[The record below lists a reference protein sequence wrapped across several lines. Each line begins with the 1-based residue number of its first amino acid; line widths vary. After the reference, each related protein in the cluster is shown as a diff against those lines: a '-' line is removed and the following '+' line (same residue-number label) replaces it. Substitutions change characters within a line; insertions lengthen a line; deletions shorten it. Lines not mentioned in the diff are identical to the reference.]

1 MKPIVF
7 AHAPAEAT
15 RDLAPLRVAEAP
27 AYEHNGAPVTRPA
40 FYRVACDPR
49 RSVAVEACAGAG
61 KTWMLVSRIV
71 RALLDEG
78 DNACEPHEIL
88 AITFT
93 KKAAGEM
100 GERLDQWLADFAGR
114 APETLIEE
122 LTVRGLDPVAAAAAA
137 PRLQGLY
144 RKLLEGGRP
153 VQFRT
158 FHAWFAGLLRNAPI
172 AALRS
177 LGLPATYELLED
189 DSEARLHAWRPF
201 FEAVS
206 ADADALDDYQALV
219 ATYGRSQTAKA
230 LGEALTRRVE
240 FTLSDAASHVQPFG
254 AMYAALDG
262 LRSPVD
268 ALGAESVRTQWLAR
282 ASALGRENNKTPQK
296 AAEAV
301 IDVFGAGVPSMDE
314 RPAALARLR
323 KAFFVATDDRLT
335 QHLKKYEA
343 AQEAEVELQLLC
355 AAQAQHAAWLY
366 QQRMTRLT
374 RLLVDAFAQVKRAHG
389 WIDMNDIEQAAQ
401 LLLSQSALSG
411 WVQERLDARVAHLLI
426 DEFQDTNPLQWQA
439 LHGWLSGYVGAGAKA
454 PSVFIVGDPKQSI
467 YRFRRAEPQVFI
479 AARRFIREGLGGEF
493 LTCDHT
499 HRNARNVVGLVNE
512 AMGAAQALN
521 RFEGFRDHSTERT
534 DDGAVQKLPQIPRDA
549 VERLAA
555 GQGALS
561 EDGELR
567 WRDSLTTP
575 RILPETRLLQL
586 ECEQAARW
594 VAERIADG
602 TPPRQIMVLARRRSR
617 LSALQDALRDRRI
630 ATQQP
635 EKNDLYDAPEV
646 QDMVALVD
654 ALVSPGHDLSL
665 ARALK
670 SPLFGIDDDALVRLA
685 LMKRERPAMNWF
697 TLMQGDDDANTDT
710 DTGTEAQAALEA
722 VGKKLLRWKGW
733 LAALPPH
740 DALDAIY
747 HDGDVMAR
755 FGAAAPPALRETVLA
770 NLRGLLSASLEIDG
784 ARFTTPYAFVRSL
797 RAGGVRAPTVAAPD
811 AVRLLTVH
819 GAKGLE
825 ADNVLLLDSD
835 AAAPRSQTMGVLVE
849 WKGDEERPRRF
860 VFMAS
865 EKSPPGCAAPL
876 LVEEQAARLREELNG
891 LYVATTRARERLVLS
906 AVQPARANEG
916 SWWTQLEAHCEP
928 VLAEEPLVDL
938 SGQANT
944 LLAGH
949 FGLMRAPVVVPD
961 ADVERPPAIAD
972 FEPAVD
978 AASSAFGQA
987 MHRLLEWAV
996 PGIALSASQVRAAA
1010 REFAIDVSTARRAA
1024 KSAERIRVG
1033 KGAWAWDADALDWQG
1048 NEVALVHE
1056 GQILRIDRLVRRRET
1071 GAWWVLDYKSAAR
1084 PERDASLIAQLQ
1096 RYRAAV
1102 QTACPGEVVHLAFLT
1117 GQGELVTIE

>member
-1 MKPIVF
+1 MVCEHCAARGLCRKDSWSADEPGKEGAGAAVAAPLAF
-7 AHAPAEAT
+7 AHPVDGPGAE
-15 RDLAPLRVAEAP
+15 LPPPRVAQAP
-27 AYEHNGAPVTRPA
+27 AYEHNGAPVSRAA

-71 RALLDEG
+71 RALIDEG
-78 DNACEPHEIL
+78 DAACEPHEIL

-114 APETLIEE
+114 APEALVGE
-122 LTVRGLDPVAAAAAA
+122 LVARGLDPVAAATAA
-137 PRLQGLY
+137 PRLQQLY
-144 RKLLEGGRP
+144 RRLLDGGRP

-172 AALRS
+172 AALRAM
-177 LGLPATYELLED
+177 GLPTTYELLED
-189 DSEARLHAWRPF
+189 DAEARLHAWRPF

-206 ADADALDDYQALV
+206 ADAGALDDYQALV
-219 ATYGRSQTAKA
+219 AIHGRSQTAKA

-240 FTLSDAASHVQPFG
+240 FTLSDPASAVQPFG
-254 AMYAALDG
+254 AMYPSLDG
-262 LRSPVD
+262 LRAPVD
-268 ALGAESVRTQWLAR
+268 ALGAESVRAAWLAR
-282 ASALGRENNKTPQK
+282 ASALGQEGNKTPQK

-301 IDVFGAGVPSMDE
+301 IDVFGKGLPALDDC
-314 RPAALARLR
+314 PAALARLR
-323 KAFFVATDDRLT
+323 KAFFVAAEDRLT
-335 QHLKKYEA
+335 NNLRKYEA

-439 LHGWLSGYVGAGAKA
+439 LHGWLSGYVGAGARA

-479 AARRFIREGLGGEF
+479 AARRFVREGLGGEF

-499 HRNARNVVGLVNE
+499 HRNARAVVGLVNE
-512 AMGAAQALN
+512 AMGAAQAAGG
-521 RFEGFRDHSTERT
+521 FDGFRDHSTERT
-534 DDGAVQKLPQIPRDA
+534 DEGAVQKLPQIPRDA

-555 GQGALS
+555 ARGTLS
-561 EDGELR
+561 DDGDLH

-575 RILPETRLLQL
+575 RVLPETRLLQL

-594 VAERIADG
+594 VAGRIADG
-602 TPPRQIMVLARRRSR
+602 VPPRQIMVLARRRSR
-617 LSALQDALRDRRI
+617 LAALQDALRDRRI

-635 EKNDLYDAPEV
+635 EKNDLNDAPEV

-670 SPLFGIDDDALVRLA
+670 SPLFGVDDAALVHLALARRAEPSANWLALIVRGDVSPAVLAPVGEKLVRWR
-685 LMKRERPAMNWF
+685 K
-697 TLMQGDDDANTDT
+697 
-710 DTGTEAQAALEA
+710 
-722 VGKKLLRWKGW
+722 W
-733 LAALPPH
+733 LATLPPH
-740 DALDAIY
+740 DAMDAIY
-747 HDGDVMAR
+747 HDGDVLAR
-755 FGAAAPPALRETVLA
+755 FGAAAPPALRDTVMA
-770 NLRGLLSASLEIDG
+770 NLRGLLTASLEIDG
-784 ARFTTPYAFVRSL
+784 ARFATPYAFVRAL
-797 RAGGVRAPTVAAPD
+797 KAGGVRAPTVAAPD

-835 AAAPRSQTMGVLVE
+835 AAAPRAQTMGVLVE
-849 WKGDEERPRRF
+849 WKGDRDRPSRF
-860 VFMAS
+860 VFLAS

-876 LVEEQAARLREELNG
+876 LAEEQVARLREELNG
-891 LYVATTRARERLVLS
+891 LYVATTRARERLVMS
-906 AVQPARANEG
+906 SVQPARAGEG
-916 SWWTQLEAHCEP
+916 SWW
-928 VLAEEPLVDL
+928 
-938 SGQANT
+938 
-944 LLAGH
+944 
-949 FGLMRAPVVVPD
+949 
-961 ADVERPPAIAD
+961 
-972 FEPAVD
+972 
-978 AASSAFGQA
+978 
-987 MHRLLEWAV
+987 
-996 PGIALSASQVRAAA
+996 A
-1010 REFAIDVSTARRAA
+1010 R
-1024 KSAERIRVG
+1024 
-1033 KGAWAWDADALDWQG
+1033 
-1048 NEVALVHE
+1048 
-1056 GQILRIDRLVRRRET
+1056 
-1071 GAWWVLDYKSAAR
+1071 
-1084 PERDASLIAQLQ
+1084 
-1096 RYRAAV
+1096 
-1102 QTACPGEVVHLAFLT
+1102 
-1117 GQGELVTIE
+1117 